1 MLPLVFLGGAITGA
15 AGLLGAA
22 LWDKHRTESQYS
34 PLLKSADN
42 LDAEQTA
49 RQLNTYF
56 FKAQAIYTKCN
67 EIVIASSEL
76 IVTPIPL
83 PGNNFLQKAANLLGS
98 GANRYC
104 RSWRE
109 SEMRQLKK
117 EAKELYG
124 RYRGVFERANQLAT
138 QKGAT
143 PIDLNAII
151 FSESSPKIDS
161 SLENDNWDREFQELA
176 DTIREFIEKS
186 CDAAERLID
195 ILEGVNHEPVIKAIT
210 E

>member
-34 PLLKSADN
+34 PLLKSAGN

-49 RQLNTYF
+49 RQLNNYF
-56 FKAQAIYTKCN
+56 FKAQAIYTRCN

-76 IVTPIPL
+76 ILTPIPL
-83 PGNNFLQKAANLLGS
+83 PDDNFFQKAANLLRGV
-98 GANRYC
+98 ANRYC

-117 EAKELYG
+117 EAKALYG
-124 RYRGVFERANQLAT
+124 RYRGVFEQANRLAA

-143 PIDLNAII
+143 PIDLSAIA
-151 FSESSPKIDS
+151 FAGSSPTVDS

-186 CDAAERLID
+186 CDAVERLID
-195 ILEGVNHEPVIKAIT
+195 ILEGARHEPVIKAIT